1 MILLFECRCLIME
14 IICGTYTQFILIV
27 MSQVLKSQNIF
38 LKKSKDINY
47 SIFGNYYNKYDKVT
61 ME

>member
-1 MILLFECRCLIME
+1 MHFEARVILFFECRCLIVE

-38 LKKSKDINY
+38 
-47 SIFGNYYNKYDKVT
+47 FF
-61 ME
+61 